1 MRNENT
7 STITLRLKDSKHLFV
22 SSETPPFGVDGL
34 PISGMD
40 YLVNQLS
47 YQKSLSIS
55 KLSIQ
60 FPTTLLQSVK
70 FYEIDRQIKR
80 FCSYKIDQIE
90 NEKKELAR
98 EGLHALQSGGIFLA
112 VSLILA
118 TLVQRLALLP
128 DLLQEFAVE
137 GLLIVGWV
145 GLWHPIELLI
155 YGLWPY
161 RKEKRIYEHISNME
175 IELIPDKFSENQ
187 DEI

>member
-1 MRNENT
+1 MRNET
-7 STITLRLKDSKHLFV
+7 ISTITLRLKDSKHLFV

-34 PISGMD
+34 PISGME

-47 YQKSLSIS
+47 FQKSVSVS
-55 KLSIQ
+55 KLTIQ
-60 FPTTLLQSVK
+60 LPASVLL
-70 FYEIDRQIKR
+70 EIKLADLRRQINLLCR
-80 FCSYKIDQIE
+80 YKIDQID
-90 NEKKELAR
+90 NERREAAR
-98 EGLHALQSGGIFLA
+98 EGLHALRSGGIFLA
-112 VSLILA
+112 ISLILA
-118 TLVQRLALLP
+118 TLVQRFELLP

-175 IELIPDKFSENQ
+175 VVLIP
-187 DEI
+187 EITPEI